1 MCECYDVTDN
11 IIGTNSLTDGQMTQ
25 AYGAYA
31 NLVEFRD
38 SRFESSTSA
47 QVKSALDGYYLLYKK
62 ATADTFSVTPTDI
75 SILKATN
82 NIFADSGN
90 VSVTYKADTQLWVE
104 KKLSE

>member
-1 MCECYDVTDN
+1 MT
-11 IIGTNSLTDGQMTQ
+11 GTNIGVGIDDLGITDVAGWL
-25 AYGAYA
+25 AY
-31 NLVEFRD
+31 L
-38 SRFESSTSA
+38 STHNIA
-47 QVKSALDGYYLLYKK
+47 IAYKK

-75 SILKATN
+75 AILKGQN